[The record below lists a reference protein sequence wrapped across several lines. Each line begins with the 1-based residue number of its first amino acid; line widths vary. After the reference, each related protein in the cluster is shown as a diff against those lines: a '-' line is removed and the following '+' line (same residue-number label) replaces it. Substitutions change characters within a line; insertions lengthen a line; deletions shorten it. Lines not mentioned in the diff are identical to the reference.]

1 MRESLE
7 YSAKLRLPADT
18 GADEIEATV
27 VRALEELGLEEHAET
42 RIGLLSGGQRKRVGV
57 ATELLSRPSL
67 LFLDEP
73 TTGLDP
79 GLESRMMVL
88 LRELAGNSRAVTVVT
103 HATKSLGLCQKL
115 VVMGR
120 GGVLCF
126 QGTPDEALGF
136 FEADTYDDIYPSLA
150 SREPAE
156 WQQRYIAQGRA
167 MPVRPEAEEEPEPE
181 RRRARAG
188 IFHQARI
195 LTARYLKLFLRDR
208 RNVFILLGQIP
219 ILGLAVAALFKSGV
233 FEKPPVDAGQA
244 VKLTFLLLV
253 TTVWIG
259 AIDSAR
265 EIIKEKGVFVREY
278 AVGVR
283 MSAYLL
289 SKAVVLFTLAAIQA
303 VVLTG
308 IVLVFQPLHESPA
321 VYFAVLLIVVLTAIA
336 AVSMG
341 LFISAAVRNQDQ
353 ATSFIPLLLIPQL
366 FFGGSIV
373 ATAEMSAPM
382 REATKVVVTQ
392 WSYAGLGAAID
403 MNKRIALDPKYGKVA
418 RFDHAYFTLTRA
430 STYLILIGFTLVVFL
445 GTAWM
450 LRRRARP

>member
-1 MRESLE
+1 
-7 YSAKLRLPADT
+7 
-18 GADEIEATV
+18 
-27 VRALEELGLEEHAET
+27 
-42 RIGLLSGGQRKRVGV
+42 
-57 ATELLSRPSL
+57 
-67 LFLDEP
+67 
-73 TTGLDP
+73 
-79 GLESRMMVL
+79 
-88 LRELAGNSRAVTVVT
+88 
-103 HATKSLGLCQKL
+103 
-115 VVMGR
+115 MGR

-126 QGTPDEALGF
+126 QGTPDEALKF
-136 FEADTYDDIYPSLA
+136 FEAATYDDIYISLA

-167 MPVRPEAEEEPEPE
+167 MPVRAETDEEPETE
-181 RRRARAG
+181 RSRARGG
-188 IFHQARI
+188 ILNQARI
-195 LTARYLKLFLRDR
+195 LTARYVKLFLRDR

-219 ILGLAVAALFKSGV
+219 ILGLAVAALFNAEV
-233 FEKPPVDAGQA
+233 FEKPSTDAGQA

-259 AIDSAR
+259 AIDAAR

-289 SKAVVLFTLAAIQA
+289 SKAIVLFILAAIQA
-303 VVLTG
+303 VALTG

-321 VYFAVLLIVVLTAIA
+321 VYFAVLLIMVLTAIA

-366 FFGGSIV
+366 FFGGLIV
-373 ATAEMSAPM
+373 ATGEMSAPM
-382 REATKVVVTQ
+382 REASKVVVTQ

-403 MNKRIALDPKYGKVA
+403 MNKRIALDPNYSKVA
-418 RFDHAYFTLTRA
+418 QFDHSYFTLSRA
-430 STYLILIGFTLVVFL
+430 ATYLILVGFTIVVFL